1 MSNIVKAGVSRDA
14 ESRIH
19 TENKLGREQEVYNNL
34 CLACACL
41 CPWWVQVMCDWA
53 VTHPQ
58 QCYRPGIIKLL
69 PANYCRAA
77 FGSASSRR
85 PLSPSCHVLLAVFQQ
100 HAGKISLQSS
110 KSCAGVSVR
119 HFPTQGGL
127 FLALLLVPGVL
138 RAVLRDLEFQEK
150 GNAFG
155 IPGISFSPYRK
166 KYSSHLPKTQRL
178 AAEDQSGSH

>member
-14 ESRIH
+14 ESRTH

-85 PLSPSCHVLLAVFQQ
+85 PLSASCHVLLAVFQQ

-127 FLALLLVPGVL
+127 FLALLLVFSELFSETSSFRKRETHLASQASVL
-138 RAVLRDLEFQEK
+138 VPIEK
-150 GNAFG
+150 N
-155 IPGISFSPYRK
+155 I
-166 KYSSHLPKTQRL
+166 LPTFPKHK
-178 AAEDQSGSH
+178 D